1 MTDRAVGPRRLL
13 GWVDHIST
21 LLAVIGGLAT
31 VALVGVTVVAVFY
44 RYILNDPIFGVDDI
58 LTMLLIVC
66 VAGSICYGSRV
77 GANVHV
83 DVLGMVGGRRVTRY
97 TDIVVRLLGAGIV
110 GLTAYAL
117 YEQSLCGAMCGY
129 FTPNL
134 AISQQPFYWVMV
146 AGMATYAAVLVLE
159 LVIGILHFGDDQ
171 DPNEHG

>member
-1 MTDRAVGPRRLL
+1 MPDRTVGPRRLL
-13 GWVDHIST
+13 GWVDHVSI

-31 VALVGVTVVAVFY
+31 VAMVGVTVVAVFY
-44 RYILNDPIFGVDDI
+44 RYVLNDPLFGVNDI
-58 LTMLLIVC
+58 ATMLLTVC

-83 DVLGMVGGRRVTRY
+83 DVLGMLGGRRITRY

-117 YEQSLCGAMCGY
+117 FKQSLCGAMCGY

-134 AISQQPFYWVMV
+134 AISQQPFYWIMV

-159 LVIGILHFGDDQ
+159 LIIGVLRIGDDR
-171 DPNEHG
+171 DPHEHG